1 MRTEM
6 SSKLFVL
13 LLIVSSLF
21 FVSCSSGQSPESQ
34 DWPDDDDIATMIAL
48 TLTQR
53 AEDGSQSMDLDT
65 DIQGEAD
72 PTLEYNFGDILSE
85 ESTVDENGDDEPSGT
100 PEEEVEDVQG
110 EDAIEPSASATSTE
124 ESTIDVSLTPTP
136 TQVRVTE
143 ENEQP
148 QDPAGI
154 PGFLATEL
162 VERLS
167 GFGFDCPV
175 PDDPVD
181 GVYTRQ
187 CAFATEDYQYVVT
200 FWGRAANS
208 IDLIETTA
216 FYFGSLDYTD
226 LTAVI
231 FEIIAEILYNGADP
245 QQAKE
250 WINDTVDEIQLI
262 GDEAFDE
269 FGGVRYYIYAIPSAQ
284 VLEIGSR

>member
-1 MRTEM
+1 MLMRIEM
-6 SSKLFVL
+6 SSKLFGL
-13 LLIVSSLF
+13 LLIVSGLF

-34 DWPDDDDIATMIAL
+34 DWPDDDDIATIIAL

-53 AEDGSQSMDLDT
+53 AEDGSQSMDSDT
-65 DIQGEAD
+65 DIRGEAD
-72 PTLEYNFGDILSE
+72 PTLEYNFGDILLE
-85 ESTVDENGDDEPSGT
+85 ESTVDENRDDEPSIT
-100 PEEEVEDVQG
+100 PGEDVN
-110 EDAIEPSASATSTE
+110 EPSASPTSTE
-124 ESTIDVSLTPTP
+124 ESAIEVSLTPSP
-136 TQVRVTE
+136 TRERVTE

-154 PGFLATEL
+154 PGFSAAEL
-162 VERLS
+162 VERLN
-167 GFGFDCPV
+167 GFGFDCPM
-175 PDDPVD
+175 PEDPVE
-181 GVYTRQ
+181 GVYNRQ
-187 CAFATEDYQYVVT
+187 CAFATEDYQYIVT
-200 FWGRAANS
+200 FWGRTANS

-231 FEIIAEILYNGADP
+231 FEIIAEISYNGADP
-245 QQAKE
+245 EQAKE
-250 WINDTVDEIQLI
+250 WINDNVDEIQLI